1 MLKRVKGTD
10 HYYAELPDS
19 ELKRIGITPYL
30 EGGEQA

>member
-19 ELKRIGITPYL
+19 ELKRVGIKPYL
-30 EGGEQA
+30 TGGAE